1 MDQISKTYQ
10 FKGMGSPCEFRLV
23 GPCEAT
29 LDKAFDL
36 GRNEVARLEQKYSRY
51 QNTSLLSQ
59 INQQAGKQAFDLD
72 SESQAL
78 FAYAQQA
85 YDLSDGLFDVTSG
98 VMRNVWDMNS
108 ATKPDTS
115 KIDYWLN
122 YVGFEKIDFSQNCIY
137 IPEAKMQIDLGGI
150 VKEYAADSIAN
161 ILSKFTPLSGLIN
174 LGGDIAIVSNHEK
187 PKVWQVGITDPN
199 NSSQAIAN
207 IPLISGGVATSGDY
221 ERYIVVDNK
230 RYSHIISP
238 KTGYPVSG
246 LLSVSVWQDNCILA
260 GTLATIAMLKEQQG
274 TQWLQQLDIPYF
286 AVKDDLSVIT
296 NHI

>member
-1 MDQISKTYQ
+1 MDLISKTYQ
-10 FKGMGSPCEFRLV
+10 FKGMGSPCEFRLI
-23 GPCEAT
+23 GPTEA
-29 LDKAFDL
+29 LIDEAFEL
-36 GRNEVARLEQKYSRY
+36 GKSEVARLEQKYSRY
-51 QNTSLLSQ
+51 QTTSFLSQ
-59 INQQAGKQAFDLD
+59 INQQAGKQAIDLD

-78 FAYAQQA
+78 FSYAKQA

-108 ATKPDTS
+108 SAKPDTS

-137 IPEAKMQIDLGGI
+137 VPEPNMQIDLGGI

-161 ILSKFTPLSGLIN
+161 ILSKFSSLSGLIN
-174 LGGDIAIVSNHEK
+174 LGGDIAIVSNQQK

-199 NSSQAIAN
+199 NAQQAIAN

-221 ERYIVVDNK
+221 ERYIIIDNK
-230 RYSHIISP
+230 RYSHVISP

-246 LLSVSVWQDNCILA
+246 LLSVSVWQSNCILA

-274 TQWLQQLDIPYF
+274 CDWLKQLDIPYF
-286 AVKDDLSVIT
+286 AVKDDLSVVTHQI
-296 NHI
+296 